1 MMIPEVVRNLL
12 FYMQIPSPIRKRECS
27 MKLGT
32 FVCYNQ
38 KPRENTTFKRRHVFT
53 QNVDLPPVLPKN
65 KKKPYPIP
73 FKQIQEAARKDKK
86 LAQMG
91 IEKPLEPPKNGLLVP
106 NLVPVANEVID
117 NWKLLINGLAQLLHV
132 VPVFACR

>member
-1 MMIPEVVRNLL
+1 
-12 FYMQIPSPIRKRECS
+12 MQIPCPILKRECS
-27 MKLGT
+27 MR
-32 FVCYNQ
+32 FVCFNQ
-38 KPRENTTFKRRHVFT
+38 KPKQRANFKKRHVST

-73 FKQIQEAARKDKK
+73 FKQIQEAAKKDKK

-91 IEKPLEPPKNGLLVP
+91 IEKHLDPPKNGLLVP
-106 NLVPVANEVID
+106 ALVPVAYEVID
-117 NWKLLINGLAQLLHV
+117 NWKLLIKGLAQLLHV